1 MSAINLNTI
10 VDKKTGNSIEVGD
23 IIKVVGVATIFQKTM
38 VNEPAFRVESGV
50 IVANG
55 DLEVTV
61 NSTVVSIADGASVTM
76 PAMAAGTDYAI
87 YATASGLVASNNF
100 TNPSGFTADDSRR
113 IGGFHYQDGVINDR
127 SIWDLKFKPSA
138 KDPRGMA
145 LVIGDSFW
153 ADIYLLNTTPDLLGT
168 SAYNAQIADGSSCPK
183 IPLAWGGNGTEQ
195 YSAFTQYIA
204 TEVLSAYGKRL
215 PNQHEFSVLA
225 KGSVPG
231 HAAGVDPVKTK
242 FDVSARSVV
251 GCEQV
256 SGHLWQWGSE
266 CWDRGDGSTGYG
278 WQEVNTNEQG
288 QVYASGANGVG
299 ASLFGAL
306 WDDAGFAGSC
316 ASTWDGGPWTS
327 NSNISARGVCDHVI
341 LP

>member
-1 MSAINLNTI
+1 MVDRNVSAINLNTI

-38 VNEPAFRVESGV
+38 VSEPAFRVESGV

-153 ADIYLLNTTPDLLGT
+153 ADIYLLNY
-168 SAYNAQIADGSSCPK
+168 SNYNP
-183 IPLAWGGNGTEQ
+183 
-195 YSAFTQYIA
+195 
-204 TEVLSAYGKRL
+204 
-215 PNQHEFSVLA
+215 
-225 KGSVPG
+225 
-231 HAAGVDPVKTK
+231 
-242 FDVSARSVV
+242 
-251 GCEQV
+251 
-256 SGHLWQWGSE
+256 
-266 CWDRGDGSTGYG
+266 
-278 WQEVNTNEQG
+278 
-288 QVYASGANGVG
+288 
-299 ASLFGAL
+299 
-306 WDDAGFAGSC
+306 
-316 ASTWDGGPWTS
+316 
-327 NSNISARGVCDHVI
+327 
-341 LP
+341 